1 MRKMKVKE
9 PTPRALEFRDAIV
22 LAMVDNVTPENEME
36 PMEMLA
42 AMAQLVGNL
51 IASQD
56 ATKHTTDEV
65 LTVVAMNIE
74 EGNKSAINE
83 MIAQM
88 GGRN

>member
-1 MRKMKVKE
+1 M
-9 PTPRALEFRDAIV
+9 EFREAIV
-22 LAMVDNVTPENEME
+22 AAMAANVTPENEME

-42 AMAQLVGNL
+42 VMAQLVGNL

-56 ATKHTTDEV
+56 AAKHTTDEV
-65 LTVVAMNIE
+65 LTTVSMNIE